1 METMKK
7 FKIYFYI
14 FILAF
19 LIITLLTNLLMRVNY
34 RAIDYK
40 VKSNLLEMKV
50 VECKAAYST
59 GYIKGSVTNNTGE
72 LIPLKY
78 LQINLY
84 NKDDVYLGSEYKEL
98 KNFYPQETINF
109 DIGYDY
115 INTDKVVLGLI
126 DEIPQKEQNNFL
138 VDLGDEQLEIAAPIA
153 GTLLLFAIIP

>member
-19 LIITLLTNLLMRVNY
+19 LIITLLTNLLMRDNY

>member
-7 FKIYFYI
+7 FKIYLYI

-19 LIITLLTNLLMRVNY
+19 LIITLLTNLLMRDNY
-34 RAIDYK
+34 RTIDYK

-84 NKDDVYLGSEYKEL
+84 DKDDVYLGSEYKEL

-126 DEIPQKEQNNFL
+126 DEIPQKEQDNFL
-138 VDLGDEQLEIAAPIA
+138 GNLDDEQLEIAAPIA

>member
-19 LIITLLTNLLMRVNY
+19 LIITLLTNLLMRDNY

-153 GTLLLFAIIP
+153 GTLLLLAIIP